1 MTGRGRLRENCSTL
15 SEIMSGKWSYLEGQA
30 VDLSIVTIED
40 CIDMYEKKD
49 ATTIINDG
57 KVIGFETKK

>member
-1 MTGRGRLRENCSTL
+1 MN
-15 SEIMSGKWSYLEGQA
+15 
-30 VDLSIVTIED
+30 LSIVTIED

-57 KVIGFETKK
+57 QVIGFEAKK